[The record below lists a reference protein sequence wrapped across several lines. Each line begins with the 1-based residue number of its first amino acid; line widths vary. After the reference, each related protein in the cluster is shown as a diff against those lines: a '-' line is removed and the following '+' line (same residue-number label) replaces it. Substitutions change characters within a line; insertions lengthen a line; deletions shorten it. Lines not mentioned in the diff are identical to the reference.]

1 MLLVNEIF
9 YSIQGEGPDAGKP
22 AVFLR
27 LFGCNLCCMWCDT
40 KQAWNDQI
48 PISHSALSSWPRGK
62 FQIKSNFQIPISK
75 ILQQIKSYPSKH
87 LVITGGEPLLQQNGL
102 IPLVKALK
110 SWHIEV
116 ETNGSIPIKIGRY
129 VEQINCSPKLK
140 NSKNAPYPLKIR
152 PKNRKVIYKFVVRNK
167 SDLNEIR
174 QFILDNEIPRHKVYL
189 MPEGVNKKIVQER
202 SKWIIEECKKEGYNF
217 SPRLQILFD
226 FK

>member
-116 ETNGSIPIKIGRY
+116 ETN
-129 VEQINCSPKLK
+129 
-140 NSKNAPYPLKIR
+140 
-152 PKNRKVIYKFVVRNK
+152 
-167 SDLNEIR
+167 
-174 QFILDNEIPRHKVYL
+174 
-189 MPEGVNKKIVQER
+189 
-202 SKWIIEECKKEGYNF
+202 
-217 SPRLQILFD
+217 
-226 FK
+226 